1 MTFDGQAVEAV
12 IDVGPRMRGMP
23 TDGTPP
29 VPSMEA
35 VLGNDFRSFGSPVME
50 PQEEA
55 ISTSHISVPLW
66 MQTGQVSG
74 GAGRAAMSDMASYLY
89 TPQACSIT
97 PYRPRGDFPGW
108 LEARRAQYYPLI
120 QAVACE
126 AGVPVGLFDAL
137 VGTGESVFENVR

>member
-1 MTFDGQAVEAV
+1 
-12 IDVGPRMRGMP
+12 
-23 TDGTPP
+23 
-29 VPSMEA
+29 
-35 VLGNDFRSFGSPVME
+35 
-50 PQEEA
+50 
-55 ISTSHISVPLW
+55 
-66 MQTGQVSG
+66 
-74 GAGRAAMSDMASYLY
+74 MSDIASYLY

-137 VGTGESVFENVR
+137 VAQESRYDPLIVSPKGAVGLTGSVANMGHGRAASPSWGI